1 MRLTDRPRS
10 TRVRQLLV
18 CGAALAALLVPAPA
32 RADWNFAPFAGIKFK
47 GDTTLLDIEQA
58 ANKRKFVY
66 GGTVTWLGRGIFGVE
81 GDLAFIEG
89 YFDGNPVEN
98 VQLIES
104 SRLTTLMGNAVL
116 AAPLSWTGDSLR
128 PYVSG
133 GFGLVRVRVTDN
145 LGLVSTRNLGGFN
158 LGGGAMGFITKR
170 TGVKW
175 DLRYVRGSGS
185 SDTGIAFGSPRIHF
199 WRATMA
205 LVIRY

>member
-1 MRLTDRPRS
+1 MRLTDRLRS
-10 TRVRQLLV
+10 ARVRWWL
-18 CGAALAALLVPAPA
+18 ALAVALVPLMLPSPA
-32 RADWNFAPFAGIKFK
+32 HADWNLAPFAGLKFK
-47 GDTTLLDIEQA
+47 GDTTLLDVEDA
-58 ANKRKFVY
+58 ADKRKFVY

-81 GDLAFIEG
+81 GDVAFVQG
-89 YFDGNPVEN
+89 YFNGKPVDN
-98 VQLIES
+98 NQLIES

-128 PYVSG
+128 PYLSG